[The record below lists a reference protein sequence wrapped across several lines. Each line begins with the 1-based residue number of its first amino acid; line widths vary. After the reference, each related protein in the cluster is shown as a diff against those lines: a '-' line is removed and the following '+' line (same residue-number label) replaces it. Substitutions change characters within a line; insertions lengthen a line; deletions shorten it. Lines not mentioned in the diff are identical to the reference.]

1 MGGIGSGSW
10 SWHYIRKSTV
20 ESKNAVSIHYL
31 KKQGCLHEGNN
42 GTLSWSRNGEPN
54 RAEQL
59 VIVLKP
65 TAYSSVIAVV
75 VQIMMNGKM

>member
-10 SWHYIRKSTV
+10 SWHYISKRTV

-42 GTLSWSRNGEPN
+42 GTISWSRDGEPSG
-54 RAEQL
+54 AEQL
-59 VIVLKP
+59 AIMLKP
-65 TAYSSVIAVV
+65 MAYSSVIAAVL
-75 VQIMMNGKM
+75 QIMRNGKM